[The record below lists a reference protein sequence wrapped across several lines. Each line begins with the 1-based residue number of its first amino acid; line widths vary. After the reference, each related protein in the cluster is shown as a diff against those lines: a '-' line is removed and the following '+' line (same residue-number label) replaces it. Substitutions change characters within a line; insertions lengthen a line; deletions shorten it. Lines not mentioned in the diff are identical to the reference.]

1 MAEVVSSILGDT
13 GVAPAGAGAAPAGE
27 GAAVGAAPTGR
38 DTDADSAVT
47 GEAAQEGGAAASAAA
62 ASAAGGSAGGGDD
75 GRGARPGPRGARM
88 PDSCRLFV
96 GNLMCER
103 TSVGEIQ
110 AMFQK
115 YGPIVDVS
123 LHRSYGFVQFL
134 NPESVPAAIA
144 GESKTMIGDR
154 RIDPQATATRASR
167 RAGDEDA
174 SRGRRD
180 DPRRPPLDRERRERE
195 RSPPRGD
202 RRERERSPPR
212 GDRRERE
219 SVGSATYPR
228 DVPRTKPLPP
238 PPRDGFVIKVI
249 LLGGGQR
256 RFADI
261 VAQEMRRAYVP
272 FCVEMLDGRTL
283 GAALSAAEDNLTRY
297 AVVVGKDGEKTA
309 KISLKML
316 VDKDKARRG
325 VCPTFGESLCRRARV
340 REGWCKACLAGL
352 QVEALVAVCV
362 CLPGPCCLACRVS
375 LALAPR

>member
-1 MAEVVSSILGDT
+1 MAWLQALGLAAGAMAEVVSSILGDT
-13 GVAPAGAGAAPAGE
+13 G
-27 GAAVGAAPTGR
+27 
-38 DTDADSAVT
+38 S
-47 GEAAQEGGAAASAAA
+47 ASAAA
-62 ASAAGGSAGGGDD
+62 AAGAGADLADGESVATEVGVESGGAVAAPAVAAPAVVVGGGAAGGDD
-75 GRGARPGPRGARM
+75 GRGARALQPRGARP

-110 AMFQK
+110 SIFQK

-134 NPESVPAAIA
+134 NPESVAAAIA
-144 GESKTMIGDR
+144 GEQKTMIGDR
-154 RIDPQATATRASR
+154 RIDPQATATRTR
-167 RAGDEDA
+167 KTGDDDV

-180 DPRRPPLDRERRERE
+180 ELRRPNLERDPRRE

-212 GDRRERE
+212 GRERDTL
-219 SVGSATYPR
+219 SRDSSRDSGALVAYPR
-228 DVPRTKPLPP
+228 DIPRTRPLPP

-261 VAQEMRRAYVP
+261 VALEMRRAYVP

-316 VDKDKARRG
+316 VEKDKARRG
-325 VCPTFGESLCRRARV
+325 VCPTFGES
-340 REGWCKACLAGL
+340 
-352 QVEALVAVCV
+352 
-362 CLPGPCCLACRVS
+362 PCIAELGRH
-375 LALAPR
+375 RQGGR